1 MKSLYKYAAGAVL
14 AGALS
19 ILFVPA
25 AEAQRGRGGGGGGG
39 VRSGGGG
46 VSIGGGGGFRGGSSV
61 GIRSGIGYRPGAT
74 AGVRSGS
81 NVAARGG
88 VYHSGGYY
96 GGRYF
101 YGYPTIGFRFG
112 YLPYGYYPFYFG
124 ADLYYYYGGA
134 FYRPDDDGGYEVATP
149 PLGAA
154 VPELPKGA
162 QSIVIDGQ
170 QFYEFNGVYYQQS
183 TNDQGK
189 VVYVVAGKDG
199 VLNTNGET
207 ADEAPAMPQV
217 GDIVNQLPDGSRKV
231 KLNGKKY
238 FVGPDGIYYEEFKD
252 SHNYKSYRVVSVPSD
267 NDQDEQ
273 Q

>member
-1 MKSLYKYAAGAVL
+1 MKSLYKYAAGFIL

-19 ILFVPA
+19 ILIIPSA
-25 AEAQRGRGGGGGGG
+25 TAQRG
-39 VRSGGGG
+39 RSGGGG
-46 VSIGGGGGFRGGSSV
+46 VRAGGGSVGIGGGFRGGSSSI
-61 GIRSGIGYRPGAT
+61 GIRSGTSFRG
-74 AGVRSGS
+74 GS
-81 NVAARGG
+81 NVGVTASRGG

-101 YGYPTIGFRFG
+101 YGYPTVGFRFG

-124 ADLYYYYGGA
+124 ADLYYFYGGA
-134 FYRPDDDGGYEVATP
+134 FYRPNDDGGYEVATP

-162 QSIVIDGQ
+162 QSIAIDGQ

-183 TNDQGK
+183 TDDQGK

-199 VLNTNGET
+199 VLNTNG
-207 ADEAPAMPQV
+207 DGVDNNAPAPQV
-217 GDIVNQLPDGSRKV
+217 GDVVNQLPDGSRKI

-238 FVGPDGIYYEEFKD
+238 FVGPDGIYYEEFTD
-252 SHNYKSYRVVSVPSD
+252 SHNYKAYRIVSIPAD
-267 NDQDEQ
+267 DDQEKQ